1 MRSGSLG
8 HCTIKG
14 AESVWGSQGRDEM
27 KSRATTINAPTALLP
42 FFYFLLLF
50 YSFYN
55 KDRYDKNAFKKKKK
69 LKGAINV
76 TARPL

>member
-8 HCTIKG
+8 HRSIKG

-27 KSRATTINAPTALLP
+27 KSHATTINAPAALLP

-55 KDRYDKNAFKKKKK
+55 EDRADKNAFKK
-69 LKGAINV
+69 
-76 TARPL
+76 R